1 MSWFLIYT
9 LWQKKISFNVA
20 RGKLFLFLIF
30 QTVLFREG
38 YNPACDQTAV
48 NRHAMIGQM
57 VLGYVFR
64 LSDLNK
70 LSARLSIASMARS
83 LAPIGTHINHSTYTH
98 NGECDHNAVNGSSS
112 LPPIIGRTIVDRGI
126 RISSATSRISSWY
139 RFSLATH
146 EMRRKEISTRWR
158 KR

>member
-83 LAPIGTHINHSTYTH
+83 LARSRLSARTLITRRTHITASVITTRST
-98 NGECDHNAVNGSSS
+98 A
-112 LPPIIGRTIVDRGI
+112 
-126 RISSATSRISSWY
+126 A
-139 RFSLATH
+139 
-146 EMRRKEISTRWR
+146 RRCRR
-158 KR
+158 